1 MTLLARPPSQPRL
14 LTVVKQDGI
23 VTEKMYRV
31 ASSAKLTHLAH
42 ILAFRRA
49 FKFPVLPL
57 SLLALAL
64 PLLLRVWATV
74 YAAGRR

>member
-31 ASSAKLTHLAH
+31 ASSAKLTHLA
-42 ILAFRRA
+42 
-49 FKFPVLPL
+49 
-57 SLLALAL
+57 AL
-64 PLLLRVWATV
+64 PEHVQESAEQFS
-74 YAAGRR
+74 AG